1 LIGTLI
7 LLGIGFLLLIKG
19 ADYLIEGAVA
29 IAKRFGISELFI
41 GLTIVAFGTSAP
53 ELAVSFQAALKGSGI
68 AIGNVLGSN
77 IANVALILGAAALI
91 SPLKVS
97 NSTMYYEIPFIIIIS
112 AASGAMFFGRDFT
125 LGRSDGIVLLAFFV
139 IFMMYIFA
147 MARQDRA
154 ISQTVRIQEKK
165 DTISFGRDI
174 KWAWIATIGG
184 LVAVIIGGDL
194 VVDAGSHIA
203 RSFGVS
209 DMLIGVTIVAIGTS
223 LPELVTS
230 LAAGRKGRNDLA
242 VGNVIGSNIFNTLF
256 ILGISALASPLKADR
271 PFRLDIA
278 FNVGL
283 SIALP
288 LLIMRK
294 KVLSRFS
301 GLLLIAL
308 YAGYLVLSAIAG

>member
-1 LIGTLI
+1 
-7 LLGIGFLLLIKG
+7 
-19 ADYLIEGAVA
+19 
-29 IAKRFGISELFI
+29 
-41 GLTIVAFGTSAP
+41 
-53 ELAVSFQAALKGSGI
+53 
-68 AIGNVLGSN
+68 GNVLGSK
-77 IANVALILGAAALI
+77 IANIALILGAAALI

-112 AASGAMFFGRDFT
+112 AASGAMFFGRNFT
-125 LGRSDGIVLLAFFV
+125 LGRGDGIVLLAFFV
-139 IFMMYIFA
+139 IFMMYIFS

-154 ISQTVRIQEKK
+154 ISQAVQIQEKK

-230 LAAGRKGRNDLA
+230 ITAGRKGRNDLA

-256 ILGISALASPLKADR
+256 ILGASALASPLKADR
-271 PFRLDIA
+271 PFMMDIA

-288 LLIMRK
+288 LLIMKRR
-294 KVLSRFS
+294 VLSKFS
-301 GLLLIAL
+301 GLLLVAL
-308 YAGYLVLSAIAG
+308 YTVYLLLNTIAG

>member
-77 IANVALILGAAALI
+77 IANIALILGAAALI

-112 AASGAMFFGRDFT
+112 AASGAMFFGRNFT

-139 IFMMYIFA
+139 IFMMYIFS

-154 ISQTVRIQEKK
+154 ISQAVQIQEKK

-230 LAAGRKGRNDLA
+230 ITAGRKGRNDLA

-256 ILGISALASPLKADR
+256 ILGASALASPLKADR
-271 PFRLDIA
+271 PFMMDIA

-288 LLIMRK
+288 LLIMKRR
-294 KVLSRFS
+294 VLSKFS
-301 GLLLIAL
+301 GLLLVAL
-308 YAGYLVLSAIAG
+308 YTVYLLLNTIAG

>member
-1 LIGTLI
+1 MIWTLV

-29 IAKRFGISELFI
+29 IAKRFGLSELLI

-68 AIGNVLGSN
+68 ALGNVLGSN
-77 IANVALILGAAALI
+77 IANIALILGAAALI

-112 AASGAMFFGRDFT
+112 AASGAMFFGRNFT

-139 IFMMYIFA
+139 IFMMYIFS

-154 ISQTVRIQEKK
+154 ISQAVQIQEKK

-184 LVAVIIGGDL
+184 LVAVIIGGAL

-230 LAAGRKGRNDLA
+230 ITAGRKGRNDLA

-256 ILGISALASPLKADR
+256 ILGASALASPLKADR
-271 PFRLDIA
+271 PFMMDIA

-288 LLIMRK
+288 LLIMKRR
-294 KVLSRFS
+294 VLSKFS
-301 GLLLIAL
+301 GLLLVAL
-308 YAGYLVLSAIAG
+308 YTVYLLLNTIAG

>member
-1 LIGTLI
+1 MIWTLV

-29 IAKRFGISELFI
+29 IAKRFGLSELLI

-68 AIGNVLGSN
+68 ALGNVLGSN
-77 IANVALILGAAALI
+77 IANIALILGAAALI

-112 AASGAMFFGRDFT
+112 AASGAMFFGRNFT

-139 IFMMYIFA
+139 IFMMYIFS

-154 ISQTVRIQEKK
+154 GSQAVQIQEKK

-230 LAAGRKGRNDLA
+230 ITAGRKGRNDLA

-256 ILGISALASPLKADR
+256 ILGASALASPLKADR
-271 PFRLDIA
+271 PFMMDIA

-288 LLIMRK
+288 LLIMKRR
-294 KVLSRFS
+294 VLSKFS
-301 GLLLIAL
+301 GLLLVAL
-308 YAGYLVLSAIAG
+308 YTVYLLLNTIAG

>member
-1 LIGTLI
+1 MIWTLV

-29 IAKRFGISELFI
+29 IAKRFGLSELLI

-68 AIGNVLGSN
+68 ALGNVLGSN
-77 IANVALILGAAALI
+77 IANIALILGAAALI

-112 AASGAMFFGRDFT
+112 AASGAMFFGRNFT

-139 IFMMYIFA
+139 IFMMYIFS

-154 ISQTVRIQEKK
+154 ISQAVQIQEKK

-230 LAAGRKGRNDLA
+230 ITAVRKGRNDLA

-256 ILGISALASPLKADR
+256 ILGASALASPLKADR
-271 PFRLDIA
+271 PFMMDIA

-288 LLIMRK
+288 LLIMKRR
-294 KVLSRFS
+294 VLSKFS
-301 GLLLIAL
+301 GLLLVAL
-308 YAGYLVLSAIAG
+308 YTVYLLLNTIAG

>member
-1 LIGTLI
+1 MIWTLV
-7 LLGIGFLLLIKG
+7 LLGSGFLLLIKG

-29 IAKRFGISELFI
+29 IAKRFGLSELFI

-77 IANVALILGAAALI
+77 IANIALILGAAALI

-97 NSTMYYEIPFIIIIS
+97 NSTMYYEVPFIIIIS
-112 AASGAMFFGRDFT
+112 TASGAMFFGRDFT
-125 LGRSDGIVLLAFFV
+125 LGRSDGIVLLSFFV
-139 IFMMYIFA
+139 IFMMYIFV

-154 ISQTVRIQEKK
+154 ISQAVQIQEKK
-165 DTISFGRDI
+165 DTMSFRKDI
-174 KWAWIATIGG
+174 KLAWIATVGG
-184 LVAVIIGGDL
+184 LAAVLVGGDL

-230 LAAGRKGRNDLA
+230 LVAGRKDKKDLA
-242 VGNVIGSNIFNTLF
+242 MGNVIGSNIFNTLF
-256 ILGISALASPLKADR
+256 VLGASALASPLKADR
-271 PFRLDIA
+271 QFTLDIA
-278 FNVGL
+278 FNFGL
-283 SIALP
+283 SIALF
-288 LLIMRK
+288 LLVMRK
-294 KVLSRFS
+294 RVLSRFS
-301 GLLLIAL
+301 GLLLIML
-308 YAGYLVLSAIAG
+308 YTVYLVLNAIAG

>member
-1 LIGTLI
+1 MIWTLV

-29 IAKRFGISELFI
+29 IAKRFGLSELLI

-68 AIGNVLGSN
+68 ALGNVLGSN
-77 IANVALILGAAALI
+77 IANIALILGAAALI

-112 AASGAMFFGRDFT
+112 AASGAMFFGRNFT

-139 IFMMYIFA
+139 IFMMYIFS

-154 ISQTVRIQEKK
+154 ISQAVQIQEKK

-194 VVDAGSHIA
+194 VVDSGSHIA

-230 LAAGRKGRNDLA
+230 ITAGRKGRNDLA

-256 ILGISALASPLKADR
+256 ILGASALASPLKADR
-271 PFRLDIA
+271 PFMMDIA

-288 LLIMRK
+288 LLIMKRR
-294 KVLSRFS
+294 VLSKFS
-301 GLLLIAL
+301 GLLLVAL
-308 YAGYLVLSAIAG
+308 YTVYLLLNTIAG

>member
-1 LIGTLI
+1 MIWTLV

-29 IAKRFGISELFI
+29 IAKRFGLSELLI

-68 AIGNVLGSN
+68 ALGNVLGSN
-77 IANVALILGAAALI
+77 IANIALILGAAALI

-112 AASGAMFFGRDFT
+112 AASGAMFFGRNFT

-139 IFMMYIFA
+139 IFMMYIFS

-154 ISQTVRIQEKK
+154 ISQAVQIQEKK

-230 LAAGRKGRNDLA
+230 ITAGRKGRNDLA

-256 ILGISALASPLKADR
+256 VLGASALASPLKADR
-271 PFRLDIA
+271 PFMMDIA

-288 LLIMRK
+288 LLIMKRR
-294 KVLSRFS
+294 VLSKFS
-301 GLLLIAL
+301 GLLLVAL
-308 YAGYLVLSAIAG
+308 YTVYLLLNTIAG

>member
-1 LIGTLI
+1 MIWTLV
-7 LLGIGFLLLIKG
+7 LLGSGFLLLIKG

-29 IAKRFGISELFI
+29 IAKRFGLSELLI

-53 ELAVSFQAALKGSGI
+53 ELAVSFQAALKRSGI

-77 IANVALILGAAALI
+77 IANIALILGAAALI

-112 AASGAMFFGRDFT
+112 AASGAMFFGRNFT

-139 IFMMYIFA
+139 IFMMYIFS

-154 ISQTVRIQEKK
+154 ISQAVQIQEKK

-230 LAAGRKGRNDLA
+230 ITAGRKGRNDLA

-256 ILGISALASPLKADR
+256 ILGASALASPLKADR
-271 PFRLDIA
+271 PFMMDIA

-288 LLIMRK
+288 LLIMKRR
-294 KVLSRFS
+294 VLSKFS
-301 GLLLIAL
+301 GLLLVAL
-308 YAGYLVLSAIAG
+308 YTVYLLLNTIAG

>member
-1 LIGTLI
+1 MIWTLV

-29 IAKRFGISELFI
+29 IAKRFGLSELLI

-77 IANVALILGAAALI
+77 IANIALILGAAALI

-112 AASGAMFFGRDFT
+112 AASGAMFFGRNFT

-139 IFMMYIFA
+139 IFMMYIFS

-154 ISQTVRIQEKK
+154 ISQAVQIQEKK

-230 LAAGRKGRNDLA
+230 ITAGRKGRNDLA

-256 ILGISALASPLKADR
+256 ILGASALASPLKADR
-271 PFRLDIA
+271 PFMMDIA

-288 LLIMRK
+288 LLIMKRR
-294 KVLSRFS
+294 VLSKFS
-301 GLLLIAL
+301 GLLLVAL
-308 YAGYLVLSAIAG
+308 YTVYLLLNTIAG

>member
-1 LIGTLI
+1 LIWTLV

-29 IAKRFGISELFI
+29 IAKRFGLSELLI

-68 AIGNVLGSN
+68 ALGNVLGSN
-77 IANVALILGAAALI
+77 IANIALILGAAALI

-112 AASGAMFFGRDFT
+112 AASGAMFFGRNFT

-139 IFMMYIFA
+139 IFMMYIFS

-154 ISQTVRIQEKK
+154 ISQAVQIQEKK

-230 LAAGRKGRNDLA
+230 ITAGRKGRNDLA

-256 ILGISALASPLKADR
+256 ILGASALASPLKADR
-271 PFRLDIA
+271 PFMMDIA

-288 LLIMRK
+288 LLIMKRR
-294 KVLSRFS
+294 VLSKFS
-301 GLLLIAL
+301 GLLLVAL
-308 YAGYLVLSAIAG
+308 YTVYLLLNTIAG

>member
-1 LIGTLI
+1 MIWTLV

-29 IAKRFGISELFI
+29 IAKRFGLSELLI

-68 AIGNVLGSN
+68 ALGNVLGSN
-77 IANVALILGAAALI
+77 IANIALILGAAALI

-112 AASGAMFFGRDFT
+112 AASGAMFFGRNFT

-139 IFMMYIFA
+139 IFMMYIFS

-154 ISQTVRIQEKK
+154 ISQAVQIKEKK
-165 DTISFGRDI
+165 DTIIFGRDI
-174 KWAWIATIGG
+174 KLAWIATIGG
-184 LVAVIIGGDL
+184 LVSVIIGGDL

-230 LAAGRKGRNDLA
+230 ITAGRKGRNDLA

-256 ILGISALASPLKADR
+256 ILGASALASPLKADR
-271 PFRLDIA
+271 PFMMDIA

-288 LLIMRK
+288 LLIMKRR
-294 KVLSRFS
+294 VLSKFS
-301 GLLLIAL
+301 GLLLVAL
-308 YAGYLVLSAIAG
+308 YTVYLLLNTIAG

>member
-194 VVDAGSHIA
+194 VVDAGSHVA

-242 VGNVIGSNIFNTLF
+242 LGNVIGSNIFNTLF

-278 FNVGL
+278 FNVGI

>member
-1 LIGTLI
+1 LIWTLV

-29 IAKRFGISELFI
+29 IAKRFGLSELLI

-77 IANVALILGAAALI
+77 IANIALILGAAALI

-112 AASGAMFFGRDFT
+112 AASGAMFFGRNFT

-139 IFMMYIFA
+139 IFMMYIFS

-154 ISQTVRIQEKK
+154 ISQAVQIQEKK

-230 LAAGRKGRNDLA
+230 ITAGRKGRNDLA

-256 ILGISALASPLKADR
+256 ILGASALASPLKADR
-271 PFRLDIA
+271 PFMMDIA

-288 LLIMRK
+288 LLIMKRR
-294 KVLSRFS
+294 VLSKFS
-301 GLLLIAL
+301 GLLLVAL
-308 YAGYLVLSAIAG
+308 YTVYLLLNTIAG

>member
-1 LIGTLI
+1 MIWTLV

-29 IAKRFGISELFI
+29 IAKRFGLSELLI

-68 AIGNVLGSN
+68 ALGNVLGSN
-77 IANVALILGAAALI
+77 IANIALILGAAALI

-112 AASGAMFFGRDFT
+112 AASGAMFFGRNFT

-139 IFMMYIFA
+139 IFMMYIFS

-154 ISQTVRIQEKK
+154 ISQAVQIQEKK

-230 LAAGRKGRNDLA
+230 ITAGRKGRNDLA

-256 ILGISALASPLKADR
+256 ILGASALASPLKADR
-271 PFRLDIA
+271 PFMMDIA

-288 LLIMRK
+288 LLIMKRR
-294 KVLSRFS
+294 VLSKFS
-301 GLLLIAL
+301 GLLLVAL
-308 YAGYLVLSAIAG
+308 YTVYLLLNTIAG